1 MCYPR
6 NLALSAAFP
15 SKILLDRL
23 ARVNTRPVEGSQTC
37 LRTGLAPPSALVS
50 PHPTVTGSW
59 CLLRSVSPTYANGR
73 HTVVT
78 DPIASSSGSMS
89 LLVLHHRGVA
99 KRTSFVIFWLFT
111 DRHGPKSVVQHCTE
125 NGSLVS
131 FCQVLYMVSDH
142 LGAIPDFDS
151 RFLSPVQCDNGDVVP
166 PQVLHT
172 WLVLGVDRNSSKF
185 EPRFFRLWFLCKKLP
200 PMHRAGQ
207 KSGP

>member
-1 MCYPR
+1 MCETFLGISSTLLIVMCYPR

-15 SKILLDRL
+15 SKVLLDRL
-23 ARVNTRPVEGSQTC
+23 ARVNTRPVEGSHSQTC

-99 KRTSFVIFWLFT
+99 KKQT
-111 DRHGPKSVVQHCTE
+111 DMGQNQLYNIVE
-125 NGSLVS
+125 NGSLVPFATMS
-131 FCQVLYMVSDH
+131 SNDESSNCGSADISSRHEIFLEYSRNKAMLVST
-142 LGAIPDFDS
+142 GPK
-151 RFLSPVQCDNGDVVP
+151 DV
-166 PQVLHT
+166 T
-172 WLVLGVDRNSSKF
+172 
-185 EPRFFRLWFLCKKLP
+185 
-200 PMHRAGQ
+200 
-207 KSGP
+207 